1 MDEAGLVRGCRE
13 GDRGAQRA
21 LYELHVGPIYRLAL
35 RLTRNEQDAFDL
47 TQETFVRALLRLE
60 GFDSRCRLRTWLYRV
75 AVNEWLQLHR
85 RRRTEQFHLR
95 ALAARRTEVC
105 RSDPADRDVPEVDAA
120 LARIS
125 DEHRVILLLKYHE
138 NLSYD
143 EIAEVLGV
151 PAGTVASRLNR
162 ARAELRSA
170 LSCRSP
176 GAGEETAAR
185 AHPTV
190 EGGGAGTPPL
200 GRGQR

>member
-13 GDRGAQRA
+13 GDRAAQRA

-35 RLTRNEQDAFDL
+35 RLTRSEEDAFDL
-47 TQETFVRALLRLE
+47 TQETFVRALLRLAS
-60 GFDSRCRLRTWLYRV
+60 FDGRCRLRTWLYRV
-75 AVNEWLQLHR
+75 AVNEWLQFLR
-85 RRRTEQFHLR
+85 RQRTEQVHLK
-95 ALAARRTEVC
+95 ALAAERAARGEG
-105 RSDPADRDVPEVDAA
+105 RADRHAPDVGAA
-120 LARIS
+120 LTRIS
-125 DEHRVILLLKYHE
+125 DEHRLVLLLRYHE

-162 ARAELRSA
+162 ARAELRAA
-170 LSCRSP
+170 LGCRSP
-176 GAGEETAAR
+176 GGGEETATR

-190 EGGGAGTPPL
+190 QGRGAGAPPA